1 MEVDLL
7 FLAVKKAEWRKI
19 TENRSINPSV
29 LSEDSQVRAFV
40 GTHAEKI
47 INHNFEGDETVLLVV
62 LDPLRIQSPIKH
74 IKEDGFEY
82 VAIQGEV
89 SMDTII
95 DKIELEPDKNG
106 RFSVQVKHFD

>member
-7 FLAVKKAEWRKI
+7 FIAIKKADWRSV
-19 TENRSINPSV
+19 TENGSINPSV
-29 LSEDSQVRAFV
+29 FSSDGQVRSFV

-47 INHNFEGDETVLLVV
+47 INHNFEGDETLLLVV

-89 SMDTII
+89 SLDTII
-95 DKIELEPDKNG
+95 DKIELEPDKKG
-106 RFSVQVKHFD
+106 AYSVQVKHFD

>member
-1 MEVDLL
+1 MELDLL
-7 FLAVKKAEWRKI
+7 FLAVKKAEWRNV
-19 TENRSINPSV
+19 TENGTINPSV
-29 LSEDSQVRAFV
+29 FSKDGQVRSFV

-47 INHNFEGDETVLLVV
+47 INHNFEGNETVLLVV

-95 DKIELEPDKNG
+95 DKIDLKPDKKG
-106 RFSVQVKHFD
+106 VYSVNVKHFD